1 MGLKDK
7 LMGIRKEIK
16 EVLEPIVIK
25 ELENVKN
32 QQNSGQDQISQEE
45 LMKYWANNFKTFN
58 EQTIAPATVSFYE
71 FLRKDIVILNDRV
84 NRFIKWYKKNIVDA
98 SLPTISIYAQE
109 ESMRNLIEKF
119 AVWYE
124 IKYPDALIN
133 EKIANKDDD
142 SRFNR
147 DAYFSKE
154 AFMKSLSKE
163 EKIILENLNYPEIV
177 YWNLNYRGI
186 HVHID
191 SKGFVTCA
199 EFLEMLVPGMKD
211 EEFIGKHITEVYEIL
226 KSNVLEVP
234 STCEFSKVIK
244 EHNDWEYQK
253 EEFLNCVMYRI
264 LERGVE
270 KMGAKRAYL
279 FAKEFNRCKDIPM
292 AYGVDL
298 NDPELRV
305 FINRYLLDGGTS
317 SLNCYVGYN
326 YHNSKIN
333 AITPLSIAELLKRKI
348 NGEENFYTLEER
360 NLQARLVGSLAN
372 NINEEKLQEYIRQQR
387 TERKLEKSL
396 KK

>member
-32 QQNSGQDQISQEE
+32 QQNSEQDQISQEE
-45 LMKYWANNFKTFN
+45 LMKYWADNFKTFN

-124 IKYPDALIN
+124 IKYPDAVIN

-142 SRFNR
+142 SRINR

-211 EEFIGKHITEVYEIL
+211 EDFIGKHITEVYEIL

-270 KMGAKRAYL
+270 KWALKERIFLQKNLIDAKIFLWLMG
-279 FAKEFNRCKDIPM
+279 
-292 AYGVDL
+292 
-298 NDPELRV
+298 
-305 FINRYLLDGGTS
+305 
-317 SLNCYVGYN
+317 
-326 YHNSKIN
+326 
-333 AITPLSIAELLKRKI
+333 
-348 NGEENFYTLEER
+348 
-360 NLQARLVGSLAN
+360 
-372 NINEEKLQEYIRQQR
+372 
-387 TERKLEKSL
+387 
-396 KK
+396 